1 MIRIMTLME
10 NQLGARKG
18 LTAEHG
24 LSFLI
29 DVDGRRILFDC
40 GSGEGILRNM
50 RLLGAAP
57 ASVDVMAFSHSHY
70 DHAAG
75 FPYLAEHGLR
85 AEAVVGEYFF
95 EEKYSASGD
104 GIYTYLGC
112 GFSEEELRASSAS
125 LHCNGGTF
133 RLTER
138 CALETG
144 FPRIHPWERI
154 PERFVKLRDGRM
166 EADSFEDEQCLVLN
180 LGESLVMVTGCSH
193 PGILNM
199 VTEIGRR
206 YGRPVD
212 TVLGGIHL
220 AGAEEERILAAVEGL
235 RAAGVR
241 RMWCNHCTGAGAEA
255 RMASAPG
262 IQYGHLGVGGCV
274 FPEQF
279 SR

>member
-10 NQLGARKG
+10 NQPGARKG

-29 DVDGRRILFDC
+29 DADGRRILFDC

-75 FPYLAEHGLR
+75 FPSLAEHGLR
-85 AEAVVGEYFF
+85 AETVVGEYFF

-154 PERFVKLRDGRM
+154 PERFVKRRDGKM

-193 PGILNM
+193 PG
-199 VTEIGRR
+199 
-206 YGRPVD
+206 
-212 TVLGGIHL
+212 
-220 AGAEEERILAAVEGL
+220 
-235 RAAGVR
+235 
-241 RMWCNHCTGAGAEA
+241 
-255 RMASAPG
+255 
-262 IQYGHLGVGGCV
+262 
-274 FPEQF
+274 F
-279 SR
+279 